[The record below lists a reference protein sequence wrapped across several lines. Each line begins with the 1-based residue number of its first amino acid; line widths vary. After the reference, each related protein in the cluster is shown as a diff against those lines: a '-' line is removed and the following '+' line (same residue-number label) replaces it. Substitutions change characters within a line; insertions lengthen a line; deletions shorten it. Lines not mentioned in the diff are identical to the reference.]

1 MDVVLKLAGK
11 GDTRLIVQ
19 PNPSD
24 NDGKHFILIETAD
37 DVNNPYMS
45 LYLNGMEL
53 EILSQHDIEEDNIDE
68 VIEELTIR
76 LVDALQRNE
85 DLSDEALV
93 KSGEESDE
101 KPYDSGKIRVESR
114 NFSLRNIYDMIN
126 DGDLDLAPDFQRNLV
141 WDNFR
146 KSRLIESILLRIPL
160 PMFYFSSDENGRL
173 SVVDGLQRLTA
184 IKQFMDNKLVLR
196 DLEYLK
202 GCEGKVFRDKNP
214 DRQIDD
220 KHYRWFNMTQI
231 VVNVIDSQSPA
242 EVKYDIFRRL
252 NTGGRPLNSQ
262 EIRNCLAD
270 QRLRDALKRMV
281 ALDSFKTAT
290 GMSISDRRMN
300 AQEIAL
306 RFLYFRK
313 LKEMDAIGRYSG
325 NMDRDLDAF
334 VDYTKREKD
343 YDFEKYELQFDN
355 AMKNAKFLFGKH
367 AFRKISKKSLDK
379 GFTSVINKALFLT
392 WSVVLS
398 EYSHDDVIK
407 KTSLNSFVETLAN
420 RIDGDETYFNFIS
433 YGTNGWKNLM
443 YAFDVA
449 IEITRSKL

>member
-1 MDVVLKLAGK
+1 MDIVLKLKEK

-19 PNPSD
+19 PNPAE
-24 NDGKHFILIETAD
+24 NDGKHFVLIESTD
-37 DVNNPYMS
+37 DITNPYMS
-45 LYLNGMEL
+45 LYLDGVDL
-53 EILSQHDIEEDNIDE
+53 KILGQHDIDEENIEE
-68 VIEELTIR
+68 VIEELTVR

-85 DLSDEALV
+85 DLSDETLV
-93 KSGEESDE
+93 KAENDE

-126 DGDLDLAPDFQRNLV
+126 EGDLDLAPDFQRNLV

-160 PMFYFSSDENGRL
+160 PMFYFSADENGKL

-184 IKQFMDNKLVLR
+184 IKQFMDNKLILR

-202 GCEGKVFRDKNP
+202 GCEGKLFRDKNP
-214 DRQIDD
+214 DRQLDD

-231 VVNVIDSQSPA
+231 VVNVIDAQSPA

-252 NTGGRPLNSQ
+252 NTGGRPLNAQ

-281 ALDSFKTAT
+281 ALDSFKTVT

-306 RFLYFRK
+306 RFLCFRQ
-313 LKEMDAIGRYSG
+313 LKEMDAIGHYSG

-334 VDYTKREKD
+334 VDYTKREKT
-343 YDFEKYELQFDN
+343 YDFDYYEKLFDN
-355 AMKNAKFLFGKH
+355 AMQNAKYLFGKH
-367 AFRKISKKSLDK
+367 AFRKISKKSLEK
-379 GFTSVINKALFLT
+379 GYTSVINKALFLT

-398 EYSHDDVIK
+398 DYKPDDVK
-407 KTSLNSFVETLAN
+407 RKASLNSFVELLAN
-420 RIDGDETYFNFIS
+420 RIDEDETYFNFIS
-433 YGTNGWKNLM
+433 YGTNGWKNII
-443 YAFDVA
+443 YAFNVA
-449 IEITRSKL
+449 TEIAHSKL

>member
-1 MDVVLKLAGK
+1 MEIVLKLKGK
-11 GDTRLIVQ
+11 GDTRLTVQ
-19 PNPSD
+19 PNPSE
-24 NDGKHFILIETAD
+24 NDGKHFVLIETAED
-37 DVNNPYMS
+37 ISNPYMS
-45 LYLNGMEL
+45 LYLDGAEL
-53 EILSQHDIEEDNIDE
+53 KKLSQHDIDEDNLDEIIDE
-68 VIEELTIR
+68 LTVR

-93 KSGEESDE
+93 KTESDE

-126 DGDLDLAPDFQRNLV
+126 DGDLDLDPDFQRNLV

-160 PMFYFSSDENGRL
+160 PMFYFSSDENGKL

-202 GCEGKVFRDKNP
+202 GCEGRLYRDKNP
-214 DRQIDD
+214 DKQLDD

-231 VVNVIDSQSPA
+231 VVNVIDAQSPA

-252 NTGGRPLNSQ
+252 NTGGRPLNAQ

-281 ALDSFKTAT
+281 ALDSFKNVT

-306 RFLYFRK
+306 RFLCFRK
-313 LKEMDAIGRYSG
+313 LKEMNALGRYSG
-325 NMDRDLDAF
+325 NMDKDLDAF
-334 VDYTKREKD
+334 VDYTKREKS
-343 YDFEKYELQFDN
+343 YDFEKYEMLFDN
-355 AMKNAKFLFGKH
+355 AMKNAKYLFGKH
-367 AFRKISKKSLDK
+367 AFRKISKKSLEK
-379 GFTSVINKALFLT
+379 GYTSVINKALFLT

-398 EYSHDDVIK
+398 DFAPDEVK
-407 KTSLNSFVETLAN
+407 RKASLNSFVNLLAS
-420 RIDGDETYFNFIS
+420 RIDDDETYFNFIS
-433 YGTNGWKNLM
+433 YGTNGWKNIM

-449 IEITRSKL
+449 TEITCANL

>member
-1 MDVVLKLAGK
+1 MEIVLKLKEK
-11 GDTRLIVQ
+11 GDSRLKVQ
-19 PNPSD
+19 PDPSA
-24 NDGKHFILIETAD
+24 NDGRHFVLIETVD
-37 DVNNPYMS
+37 DISNPYLS
-45 LYLNGMEL
+45 LYLDGVDLKILNQHDVDEDNL
-53 EILSQHDIEEDNIDE
+53 DEILD
-68 VIEELTIR
+68 ELTVKLI
-76 LVDALQRNE
+76 DALQRNE
-85 DLSDEALV
+85 DLSDETLV
-93 KSGEESDE
+93 KTDNDE

-160 PMFYFSSDENGRL
+160 PMFYFSADENGKL

-202 GCEGKVFRDKNP
+202 GCEGRLYRDKNP
-214 DRQIDD
+214 EKQLDD

-231 VVNVIDSQSPA
+231 VVNVIDAQSPA

-252 NTGGRPLNSQ
+252 NTGGRPLNAQ

-270 QRLRDALKRMV
+270 QKLRDALKRMV
-281 ALDSFKTAT
+281 ALDSFKTVT

-306 RFLYFRK
+306 RFLCFRK
-313 LKEMDAIGRYSG
+313 LKEMNALGRYSG
-325 NMDRDLDAF
+325 NMDRELDAF
-334 VDYTKREKD
+334 VDYAKREKSN
-343 YDFEKYELQFDN
+343 DFEKYEELFDN
-355 AMKNAKFLFGKH
+355 AMKNAKYLFGKH
-367 AFRKISKKSLDK
+367 AFRKISKKSLEK
-379 GFTSVINKALFLT
+379 GYTSVINKALFLT

-398 EYSHDDVIK
+398 DYTPEDVK
-407 KTSLNSFVETLAN
+407 KKASLNSFVELLAN

-433 YGTNGWKNLM
+433 YGTNGWKNIM

-449 IEITRSKL
+449 TEITRAKL